1 MLIKLLKEKISY
13 GDLTIF
19 RQKSRKLQKT
29 FYGRFVIGILDIELV
44 IMNCPFIKTKKST
57 ILKINK
63 GLALEKKGLIPLTE
77 YPSR

>member
-13 GDLTIF
+13 GNLTIF

-44 IMNCPFIKTKKST
+44 IMNCPFIKTKK
-57 ILKINK
+57 
-63 GLALEKKGLIPLTE
+63 AL
-77 YPSR
+77 S

>member
-13 GDLTIF
+13 GNLTIF